1 MTSVRSARLARRA
14 SAGGQLEQP
23 SEVKSSRTTGPR
35 DAAAAG
41 AQAASRSANRRWRIG
56 WGYAAKAWLVTG
68 PLVIRSHRMANVS
81 LRTYTFI
88 DALQPQ
94 LATFMGKTARGF
106 LPVPGQAS
114 LFIEIAP
121 GIAINRVTDVAL
133 KATKVQPALQVV
145 ERAYGLLE
153 IHHVDQGEVLSAGR
167 AGLQHLEV
175 GEDARLKPRVLTN
188 QIIRAV
194 AAYQTQIINRNSQ
207 GMMILPGQ
215 SLFILETEPAG
226 YVAFAANEAEK
237 AARIFLVNVTPYGA
251 FGRLYLAGPEAE
263 IDAAA
268 AAAIAALDAV
278 KGRAPEKFIDK

>member
-1 MTSVRSARLARRA
+1 M
-14 SAGGQLEQP
+14 
-23 SEVKSSRTTGPR
+23 
-35 DAAAAG
+35 AA
-41 AQAASRSANRRWRIG
+41 
-56 WGYAAKAWLVTG
+56 
-68 PLVIRSHRMANVS
+68 VS
-81 LRTYTFI
+81 LRTYTFL

-114 LFIEIAP
+114 LFVEIAP

-133 KATKVQPALQVV
+133 KATRVQPALQVV

-153 IHHVDQGEVLSAGR
+153 VHHHDQGEVLSAGR
-167 AGLQHLEV
+167 AILGHLELH
-175 GEDARLKPRVLTN
+175 EEERLKPKILTN

-194 AAYQTQIINRNSQ
+194 EAYQTQIINRASQ
-207 GMMILPGQ
+207 GMMVLPGQ

-237 AARIFLVNVTPYGA
+237 AARIYLVNVTPYGA
-251 FGRLYLAGPEAE
+251 FGRLYLSGPEAE

-268 AAAIAALDAV
+268 KAAIDALESV
-278 KGRAPEKFIDK
+278 KGRAPAAFVDK

>member
-1 MTSVRSARLARRA
+1 
-14 SAGGQLEQP
+14 
-23 SEVKSSRTTGPR
+23 
-35 DAAAAG
+35 
-41 AQAASRSANRRWRIG
+41 
-56 WGYAAKAWLVTG
+56 
-68 PLVIRSHRMANVS
+68 
-81 LRTYTFI
+81 
-88 DALQPQ
+88 
-94 LATFMGKTARGF
+94 
-106 LPVPGQAS
+106 VPGQAS

-153 IHHVDQGEVLSAGR
+153 IHHFDQGEVLSAG
-167 AGLQHLEV
+167 AAVLGHLELK
-175 GEDARLKPRVLTN
+175 EEERLKPKVLTN

-194 AAYQTQIINRNSQ
+194 EAYQTQIINRNSS

-251 FGRLYLAGPEAE
+251 FGRLYLSGPEAE

-268 AAAIAALDAV
+268 AAAISAIESI
-278 KGRAPEKFIDK
+278 KGRAPEKFVDR

>member
-1 MTSVRSARLARRA
+1 
-14 SAGGQLEQP
+14 
-23 SEVKSSRTTGPR
+23 
-35 DAAAAG
+35 
-41 AQAASRSANRRWRIG
+41 
-56 WGYAAKAWLVTG
+56 
-68 PLVIRSHRMANVS
+68 MANVS
-81 LRTYTFI
+81 LRTYTFL

-153 IHHVDQGEVLSAGR
+153 IHHHDQGEVLSAGAAVLR
-167 AGLQHLEV
+167 FLEAK
-175 GEDARLKPRVLTN
+175 EEERLKPQILTN

-194 AAYQTQIINRNSQ
+194 EAYQTQIINRSSS

-237 AARIFLVNVTPYGA
+237 AARISLINVTPYGA
-251 FGRLYLAGPEAE
+251 FGRLYLSGPEAE

-268 AAAIAALDAV
+268 AAAMGALDAV
-278 KGRAPEKFIDK
+278 QGKAGDKFVDK